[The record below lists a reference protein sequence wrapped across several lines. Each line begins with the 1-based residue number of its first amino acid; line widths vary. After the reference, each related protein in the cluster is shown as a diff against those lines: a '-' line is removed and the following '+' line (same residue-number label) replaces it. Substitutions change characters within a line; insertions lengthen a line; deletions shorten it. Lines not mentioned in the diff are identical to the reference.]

1 MAGGLGEEIIDNGY
15 AIVHVCYQDIDPD
28 DSKESFLGVSRF
40 EKDWIN
46 KDRWGKIAVW
56 AFGASKIMD
65 YLQTV
70 VQLDHARIA
79 VT

>member
-1 MAGGLGEEIIDNGY
+1 MDN

-40 EKDWIN
+40 EKDWIK

-56 AFGASKIMD
+56 AFGASK
-65 YLQTV
+65 
-70 VQLDHARIA
+70 
-79 VT
+79 